1 MSATVIVGIDPGVGG
16 AVGVIC
22 AECGPWVWDTPVA
35 IVKRAQRDYLV
46 GAMTELLTTVDPH
59 INRVVAVLEE
69 GIPMPSQSS
78 RTTYGTGR
86 GGGLWE
92 GLLAGLGIPYERVA
106 PARWKRTL
114 GLVGQDKGGS
124 RVLAQRLFPAIAG
137 EFARVKDDGRAEA
150 ILLAEWRRR
159 QG

>member
-1 MSATVIVGIDPGVGG
+1 MTVYIGIDPGVSG
-16 AVGVIC
+16 ALAAIC
-22 AECGPWVWDTPVA
+22 PDCGPRVWDTPVA
-35 IVKRAQRDYLV
+35 VVKATRKEYLV
-46 GAMTELLTTVDPH
+46 GGMCALLAETDCRLGD
-59 INRVVAVLEE
+59 IAAVLEE

-106 PARWKRTL
+106 PAKWKKAM
-114 GLVGQDKGGS
+114 GLTGQDKGGS
-124 RVLAQRLFPAIAG
+124 RVLAQRLFPSIA
-137 EFARVKDDGRAEA
+137 EQFARVKDDGRAEA
-150 ILLAEWRRR
+150 LLLAEWRRR